1 MKIRKALAIMIICL
15 AGINLTGYK
24 FFISEDLNPIME
36 DYLDDLNQEERQQL
50 IDETVSMKYPVNWS
64 MLWIVVKRIDADGKD
79 WTGLGYTRNSP
90 GNYSFSQVST
100 DPQQS

>member
-36 DYLDDLNQEERQQL
+36 DYLEKSTGMSAGHLLVQTDFMS
-50 IDETVSMKYPVNWS
+50 TMK
-64 MLWIVVKRIDADGKD
+64 IC
-79 WTGLGYTRNSP
+79 
-90 GNYSFSQVST
+90 
-100 DPQQS
+100 

>member
-36 DYLDDLNQEERQQL
+36 DYMQKS
-50 IDETVSMKYPVNWS
+50 TVMNAEQPS
-64 MLWIVVKRIDADGKD
+64 A
-79 WTGLGYTRNSP
+79 
-90 GNYSFSQVST
+90 
-100 DPQQS
+100 